1 MIYHWPMLYFVFS
14 SIILNPFHLLFLS
27 QFYTDNY
34 AFVGEP
40 RNLIQCCVYNFKVF
54 YLSFKYF
61 VISFQEKLINPNG
74 R

>member
-14 SIILNPFHLLFLS
+14 SIILNPFHLLLLS

-34 AFVGEP
+34 AFVGEQ

-54 YLSFKYF
+54 YLSFKCS
-61 VISFQEKLINPNG
+61 VISLQEKIINPDG